1 MAINPVIANLTKARI
16 DPNSME
22 RRMPVELMQGIM
34 SLGNAIGGG
43 ISARKASKRKEEAQ
57 SMLKDISSS
66 LYGDP
71 SNYQSSMMSIA
82 DKRRMAGDDSG
93 AIEAE
98 NLAALSASDPDSFLR
113 ELTEDQFFFAKQ
125 AGVDLNEYK
134 KAMGFGGEASPV
146 VVAKGASL
154 VNPITGEALFGGS
167 EVIDDD
173 QQNKNIGDLRK
184 EIRAADPDFMKIED
198 AFGRISASAEDPS
211 AAGDLA
217 LIFNFMKVLD
227 PGSTVREGEFA
238 TAQSAAGVSQRVRS
252 LYNQVISGERLTDT
266 QRLDFTGRAQKLFGS
281 AKARRDKRL
290 EPIREHARRLG
301 IDPKLLFSSVT
312 EEVVTQENT
321 ASPIPVGTV
330 NQGYTF
336 NGGNPNDKNSWSKN

>member
-125 AGVDLNEYK
+125 AGIDLNEYK
-134 KAMGFGGEASPV
+134 RALGFGGEDDKNILKIREETRSSLRKTKDQLDSEASDISRNWGKINNLGKRIEAGDRMA
-146 VVAKGASL
+146 VAPALISLVKIAEPGNAVLIGEMTAQLNAQDPYAAMGDVLMKNASVSDVASALSQKLDLLNPSNIKVEDLIGTAKVLLKSSVGSVQDRFGELEEMSSSELTPRGKASIYNESFGNRIRSLNTLGLSDEDKGAY
-154 VNPITGEALFGGS
+154 EWA
-167 EVIDDD
+167 IDHPNDS
-173 QQNKNIGDLRK
+173 R
-184 EIRAADPDFMKIED
+184 
-198 AFGRISASAEDPS
+198 SASI
-211 AAGDLA
+211 L
-217 LIFNFMKVLD
+217 
-227 PGSTVREGEFA
+227 
-238 TAQSAAGVSQRVRS
+238 
-252 LYNQVISGERLTDT
+252 SG
-266 QRLDFTGRAQKLFGS
+266 
-281 AKARRDKRL
+281 
-290 EPIREHARRLG
+290 LG
-301 IDPKLLFSSVT
+301 
-312 EEVVTQENT
+312 
-321 ASPIPVGTV
+321 
-330 NQGYTF
+330 Y
-336 NGGNPNDKNSWSKN
+336 